1 MPPPAGS
8 AARGEAST
16 PSVAGELERALGIAF
31 AYLNRRERSSE
42 EMRLRLQREELQS
55 GAVDAALER
64 LTEQGYLDDA
74 RYARLFAQDKR
85 ELEDWGEERIRRSLR
100 ARGIER
106 ELIEAAVRE
115 EEGSGERGR
124 AIGLLQ
130 RRFPLPPSPG
140 RERERAFAMLI
151 RKGYDSEIAA
161 EAVAAHAREQA
172 TP

>member
-1 MPPPAGS
+1 
-8 AARGEAST
+8 
-16 PSVAGELERALGIAF
+16 
-31 AYLNRRERSSE
+31 
-42 EMRLRLQREELQS
+42 MRLRLQREKLQS
-55 GAVDAALER
+55 AAVDAAIEL

-74 RYARLFAQDKR
+74 RYARLYAQDKR

-115 EEGSGERGR
+115 EEDGGERER
-124 AIGLLQ
+124 ALGLLQ
-130 RRFPLPPSPG
+130 RRFPVPPAPG

-151 RKGYDSEIAA
+151 RKGYDSETAA
-161 EAVAAHAREQA
+161 EAVAAHAQEEA